1 MQTSRYLPASSFP
14 WPTAALI
21 ALNVVLYLL
30 VALSGGNLIDFDSR
44 DLQDWGGNLAVLSLT
59 GDYWRLLSNMFLH
72 GGLMHLVANMYMLM
86 IVGPLSEQ
94 RLGRPGML
102 VVYLV
107 GGLWASFSSAAW
119 NAQNLFETVP
129 GFGGAHSVTVVNL
142 VVSVGASGAIMA
154 LCGGLLASA
163 LASKIHTPEANSRL
177 FKSLFQVV
185 AINIVL
191 GLLIPGIDQLAHIGG
206 LLAGFALGLAIGS
219 LRPDTTRSR
228 YIARSLLSAA
238 IALILLAL
246 ALETAGWDDAHAV
259 RAEMRAQQYR

>member
-1 MQTSRYLPASSFP
+1 MQTTRSPYSPSFP
-14 WPTAALI
+14 WPTAVLI
-21 ALNVVLYLL
+21 AINVVLYLL
-30 VALSGGNLIDFDSR
+30 VALSGGEFIDFDSR
-44 DLQDWGGNLAVLSLT
+44 HLQDWGGNLSVLTLT

-86 IVGPLSEQ
+86 IVGPLTEQ

-102 VVYLV
+102 VIYLI

-119 NAQNLFETVP
+119 NAYHLFETVP
-129 GFGGAHSVTVVNL
+129 GFGGMQTVTVVNL
-142 VVSVGASGAIMA
+142 IVSVGASGAIMA

-219 LRPDTTRSR
+219 LRPEATQSR

-238 IALILLAL
+238 IVLILLAL
-246 ALETAGWDDAHAV
+246 ALENGGWEEAHAV
-259 RAEMRAQQYR
+259 RAEMQAQQYR